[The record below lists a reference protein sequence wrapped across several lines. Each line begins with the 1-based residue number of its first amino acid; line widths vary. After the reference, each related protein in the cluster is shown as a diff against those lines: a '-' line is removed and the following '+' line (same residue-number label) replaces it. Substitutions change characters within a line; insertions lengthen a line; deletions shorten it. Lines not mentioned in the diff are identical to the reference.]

1 MMNKDELKSFVVTA
15 QHEIDNGSVEDKL
28 RHLLSASLNKIFPDA
43 PWWVQEHVM
52 GTETYLHFANAKGK
66 ERIGFADS
74 VVGKTAIEYEKN
86 LKIATIFNE
95 GYHQVEEYCAAL
107 CNLGIDEN
115 EILGI
120 LSDTVRWY
128 GYTVNRIGS
137 HENEGLLGANDIELE
152 QKDFIDL
159 SDCTDEEMEKFELF
173 VNKYLGREQSRILTA
188 KTLVLDFG
196 LESDL
201 YRKQIKGYR
210 DVVEDAMQSNPN
222 YAELIKNVWQNFV
235 AYLGASE
242 YGTFSMETYT
252 NEFYLVTVAKI
263 ICANILNG
271 SPLICDE
278 YELIKILNGQYF
290 QQKNIQNLVDYD
302 YFGWLNSSPYVEKI
316 VEYAKRIQ
324 RLLVSYD
331 FKVIAEED
339 LFGALLAQLSNR
351 EHRLLLGQDFT
362 PHWVARS
369 MVEYAIEDIKEE
381 PRILDMCC
389 GSGVFLIEAIR
400 KVREKYAIKPQ
411 EYSTVKDKMIFS
423 CVMGF
428 DIDPLAVMLAKVNW
442 VMSMRDLFPYHSGQ
456 ITIPVYHADSL
467 FVATPITHNM
477 PSSRQDSYVM
487 HFDNN
492 EVEIPGHM
500 LTPAHRQ
507 TFDAFMSICYK
518 YAMKR
523 AEQKE
528 SHLTDKQIDFV
539 LTSVEEESNIVLSHI
554 ERQTERMA
562 AYNLILQL
570 EKLQRQGRN
579 GIWYF
584 ILNNSYKPGLVT
596 NQFNCIVSNPPWLAM
611 SKLADNPYKSTL
623 QRKTDMFGIKPPGAS
638 HLHMEL
644 ATTFLLASID
654 KYLNDGARWMCIMPG
669 SLLSGYHHDPLRLEK
684 YRESVDSVDTNV
696 DTIWELPISTFKNK
710 AVVLGGIRSNK
721 KNNYPIQGRV
731 YEESDLYKECSYT
744 LNRQGNRSAWT
755 NKGENVEFLD
765 VINPEPWEFNQGA
778 DIMPRTALFHE
789 FTQLPNGAWSIK
801 KIEKNSA
808 LYYLLSD
815 SHKDVCRDLEAEG
828 FSNDYIYDC
837 LISKH
842 LSPFYVSMPA
852 KVIIP
857 GKKIEGK
864 WKSLTDE
871 GIALLNS
878 GTEYVFSEIQAS
890 SGIPL
895 SVLFDQK
902 INIRNK
908 LDKQNFALARWLV
921 LSNAGGTNPC
931 AAYIDL
937 NKTDKKKIIVDQTL
951 YWYVAESEEEAL
963 YIVGILNSATLSAA
977 ISDFQPQ
984 GGFGARHIHTIPY
997 KIIPRYD
1004 ETNDAHLDV
1013 VIKTRELINEWAEYC
1028 ASEKEG
1034 RYLSPNSG
1042 SLNSRR
1048 RKLQTS
1054 LKTIASYGI
1063 YEEVCSSILCTEKN
1077 GDD

>member
-1 MMNKDELKSFVVTA
+1 MNKKELQSFVATA

-28 RHLLSASLNKIFPDA
+28 RHLLSASLSKIFPDT

-52 GTETYLHFANAKGK
+52 GTETFLHFANAKGK

-86 LKIATIFNE
+86 LKISAIFNE

-107 CNLGIDEN
+107 CNLGIDEK

-128 GYTVNRIGS
+128 GFTIRIVG
-137 HENEGLLGANDIELE
+137 NYDKARLFGADDIELE
-152 QKDFIDL
+152 QVDYVDL
-159 SDCTDEEMEKFELF
+159 SNCSDEEMEKFELF

-196 LESDL
+196 LESDF
-201 YRKQIKGYR
+201 YRREIEGYKA
-210 DVVEDAMQSNPN
+210 VVENAMSSNPT

-242 YGTFSMETYT
+242 YGSFSMDTYI
-252 NEFYLVTVAKI
+252 NEYYLVTVAKI

-271 SPLICDE
+271 APLICNDAE
-278 YELIKILNGQYF
+278 IIKILNGQFF

-302 YFGWLNSSPYVEKI
+302 YFGWLNSSPYVEGI
-316 VEYAKRIQ
+316 VEYARRIQ

-331 FKVIAEED
+331 FRVIAEED

-369 MVEYAIEDIKEE
+369 MVEYAIDRLEED
-381 PRILDMCC
+381 PHILDMCC
-389 GSGVFLIEAIR
+389 GSGVYLIEAIR
-400 KVREKYAIKPQ
+400 KVREKYSISAQ
-411 EYSTVKDKMIFS
+411 EYDSQKDEIAFS

-477 PSSRQDSYVM
+477 PSNSQDSYVM
-487 HFDNN
+487 HFDKNR
-492 EVEIPGHM
+492 VEIPGHM
-500 LTPAHRQ
+500 LTPSHRR

-528 SHLTDKQIDFV
+528 SNLTEKQIDSV
-539 LTSVEEESNIVLSHI
+539 LTSVESESSVVLSHA
-554 ERQTERMA
+554 ERQAQRVA

-570 EKLQRQGRN
+570 EDLQRQGRN

-584 ILNNSYKPGLVT
+584 ILNNSYKPGLVA

-611 SKLADNPYKSTL
+611 SKLADNPYKKAL
-623 QRKTDMFGIKPPGAS
+623 QKKTDSFGIKPPGAS

-654 KYLNDGARWMCIMPG
+654 KYLKEGARWMCIMPG
-669 SLLSGYHHDPLRLEK
+669 SILSGYHHDPLRLEK
-684 YRESVDSVDTNV
+684 YKNSAYPVETNV
-696 DTIWELPISTFKNK
+696 DVIWELPISTFKNK
-710 AVVLGGIRSNK
+710 AVVLGGIRTDRKSQ
-721 KNNYPIQGRV
+721 YPISGRT
-731 YEESDLYKECSYT
+731 YEESDSYTECNYT
-744 LNRQGNRSAWT
+744 LNKQGNRSAWT
-755 NKGENVEFLD
+755 NKGENAEFLD
-765 VINPEPWEFNQGA
+765 VINANPWEFNQGA
-778 DIMPRTALFHE
+778 DIMPRTALFHD
-789 FTQLPNGAWSIK
+789 FTQLPNGTWSIK
-801 KIEKNSA
+801 KIENTSEM
-808 LYYLLSD
+808 YYLLSD
-815 SHKDVCRDLEAEG
+815 SHKDVCRDLVAEG
-828 FSNDYIYDC
+828 FSNDYMYDC

-842 LSPFYVSMPA
+842 LSPFFVSEPA
-852 KVIIP
+852 KVILP
-857 GKKIEGK
+857 GKKVDGR
-864 WKSLTDE
+864 WRGLTDGE
-871 GIALLNS
+871 IALLNS
-878 GTEYVFSEIQAS
+878 GTSYVFSEIQAE
-890 SGIPL
+890 SGMPL

-902 INIRNK
+902 INIRSK
-908 LDKQNFALARWLV
+908 LDKQSFALARWLV

-937 NKTDKKKIIVDQTL
+937 DKMDKNRLIIDQTL
-951 YWYVAESEEEAL
+951 YWYLAESEEEAL

-997 KIIPRYD
+997 KIIPRFD
-1004 ETNDAHLDV
+1004 ETDDAHMDV
-1013 VIKTRELINEWAEYC
+1013 VAKTKDVIAEWTVC
-1028 ASEKEG
+1028 CSSEKTG
-1034 RYLSPNSG
+1034 KYLYPNSG

-1048 RKLQTS
+1048 RKLQTAI
-1054 LKTIASYGI
+1054 KTLDSYEI
-1063 YEEVCSSILCTEKN
+1063 YEEACSSILCIE
-1077 GDD
+1077 

>member
-1 MMNKDELKSFVVTA
+1 MNKDELRSFAAIA

-28 RHLLSASLNKIFPDA
+28 RHLLSASLSRIFPDT

-52 GTETYLHFANAKGK
+52 GTETYLHFANTKGK

-86 LKIATIFNE
+86 LKIPTIFNE

-128 GYTVNRIGS
+128 GYTIKIVDNFDRGR
-137 HENEGLLGANDIELE
+137 LFGANDIELE
-152 QKDFIDL
+152 QIDFVDL
-159 SDCTDEEMEKFELF
+159 SDCTDEEMDKFELF
-173 VNKYLGREQSRILTA
+173 VNKFLGREESRILTA

-196 LESDL
+196 LESDF
-201 YRKQIKGYR
+201 YRREIDGFKS
-210 DVVEDAMQSNPN
+210 VVENAMHTNPS

-242 YGTFSMETYT
+242 HGTFSMDTYT
-252 NEFYLVTVAKI
+252 NEYYLVTVAKV

-271 SPLICDE
+271 APLICNDAE
-278 YELIKILNGQYF
+278 IIKILNGKYF

-302 YFGWLNSSPYVEKI
+302 YFGWLNNSPYVDDI
-316 VEYAKRIQ
+316 VECAKRIQ

-369 MVEYAIEDIKEE
+369 MVDHVIEGIDEA

-389 GSGVFLIEAIR
+389 GSGVFLIETIR
-400 KVREKYAIKPQ
+400 KVREKYAINTRD
-411 EYSTVKDKMIFS
+411 YDAAKDEVVFS

-442 VMSMRDLFPYHSGQ
+442 VMFMRDLFPYHNGQ

-467 FVATPITHNM
+467 FVVTPITHNM
-477 PSSRQDSYVM
+477 PSSSQDSYVM

-492 EVEIPGHM
+492 KVEIPGHM
-500 LTPAHRQ
+500 LTPAHRRN
-507 TFDAFMSICYK
+507 FDAFMSICYQ

-523 AEQKE
+523 AAQEE
-528 SHLTDKQIDFV
+528 SDLTEKQVDYV
-539 LTSVEEESNIVLSHI
+539 LSSVESESNIVLSHI
-554 ERQTERMA
+554 ERQAQRIS
-562 AYNLILQL
+562 AYSLILQL
-570 EKLQRQGRN
+570 ESLQRQGRN

-611 SKLADNPYKSTL
+611 SKLADNPYKKAL
-623 QRKTDMFGIKPPGAS
+623 QRKTDSFGIKPPGAS

-654 KYLNDGARWMCIMPG
+654 KYLKDGARWMCVMPG
-669 SLLSGYHHDPLRLEK
+669 SILSGYHHDPLRLGK
-684 YRESVDSVDTNV
+684 YRDSAHSVDTNV
-696 DTIWELPISTFKNK
+696 DTIWELPITTFKNK
-710 AVVLGGIRSNK
+710 AVVLGGLK
-721 KNNYPIQGRV
+721 TEEKTEYPIIGRV
-731 YEESDLYKECSYT
+731 YDEPDSYVECNYT

-755 NKGENVEFLD
+755 NKGEDAEFLD
-765 VINPEPWEFNQGA
+765 VINSNPWEFNQGA
-778 DIMPRTALFHE
+778 DVMPRTALFHE
-789 FTQLPNGAWSIK
+789 FTKLPNGTWSIK
-801 KIEKNSA
+801 KIDNTSE

-815 SHKDVCRDLEAEG
+815 SHKDVCRDLVAEG
-828 FSNDYIYDC
+828 FSDDYMYDC

-842 LSPFYVSMPA
+842 LSPFLIASPA
-852 KVIIP
+852 KVILP
-857 GKKIEGK
+857 GKNIDGR
-864 WKSLTDE
+864 WKGLTDDE
-871 GIALLNS
+871 IALLNP
-878 GTEYVFSEIQAS
+878 GTSYVFNEIQIES
-890 SGIPL
+890 EMPL
-895 SVLFDQK
+895 SALFDQK

-908 LDKQNFALARWLV
+908 LDKQSFALARWLV
-921 LSNAGGTNPC
+921 LSNAGGANPC
-931 AAYIDL
+931 AAYIDMNL
-937 NKTDKKKIIVDQTL
+937 LDKNKLIIDQTL
-951 YWYVAESEEEAL
+951 YWYLAESEEEAL
-963 YIVGILNSATLSAA
+963 FIVGILNSGTLSAA

-997 KIIPRYD
+997 KIIPRFNAD
-1004 ETNDAHLDV
+1004 DDSHMEV
-1013 VIKTRELINEWAEYC
+1013 VTRTKEIIAEWNEFC
-1028 ASEKEG
+1028 NSDKIG
-1034 RYLSPNSG
+1034 KYLVPNSG

-1048 RKLQTS
+1048 RKLQTA
-1054 LKTIASYGI
+1054 LKTMPSYVK
-1063 YEEVCSSILCTEKN
+1063 YEEACTSILCTE
-1077 GDD
+1077 

>member
-1 MMNKDELKSFVVTA
+1 MMNKDELRLFAATA

-28 RHLLSASLNKIFPDA
+28 RHLLSASLSKIFPDT

-52 GTETYLHFANAKGK
+52 GTETYLHFANNKGK

-86 LKIATIFNE
+86 LKISAIFNE
-95 GYHQVEEYCAAL
+95 GHHQVEEYCAAL
-107 CNLGIDEN
+107 CNLGIDEK

-128 GYTVNRIGS
+128 GYTIKIIGNYDS
-137 HENEGLLGANDIELE
+137 RRLLGASDIELE
-152 QKDFIDL
+152 QVDFVDL
-159 SDCTDEEMEKFELF
+159 SDCSDEEMEKFELF

-196 LESDL
+196 LESDF
-201 YRKQIKGYR
+201 YRKKIGGYKA
-210 DVVEDAMQSNPN
+210 VVENAMHSNPT
-222 YAELIKNVWQNFV
+222 YADLIKKVWQNFV

-242 YGTFSMETYT
+242 YGTFSLNTYT
-252 NEFYLVTVAKI
+252 NEYYLVTVAKI

-271 SPLICDE
+271 APLISNDA
-278 YELIKILNGQYF
+278 ELIKILNGQYF
-290 QQKNIQNLVDYD
+290 RQKNIQNLVDYD
-302 YFGWLNSSPYVEKI
+302 YFGWLNSSPYVDGI
-316 VEYAKRIQ
+316 VECAKRIQ

-331 FKVIAEED
+331 FNVIAEED

-369 MVEYAIEDIKEE
+369 MVEHALESIEEE

-400 KVREKYAIKPQ
+400 KVREKYAI
-411 EYSTVKDKMIFS
+411 STQDYDPMKDEIVFS

-442 VMSMRDLFPYHSGQ
+442 VMSMRDLFPYHTGQ

-477 PSSRQDSYVM
+477 PSGSQDSYVM
-487 HFDNN
+487 YFDNN
-492 EVEIPGHM
+492 KVEIPGHM
-500 LTPAHRQ
+500 LTPAHRR

-528 SHLTDKQIDFV
+528 SSLTDKQIDYV
-539 LTSVEEESNIVLSHI
+539 LNSIESESNIVLSHV
-554 ERQTERMA
+554 ERQAQRVS
-562 AYNLILQL
+562 AYSLILQL
-570 EKLQRQGRN
+570 ESLQRQGRN

-611 SKLADNPYKSTL
+611 SKLADNPYKRIL
-623 QRKTDMFGIKPPGAS
+623 QRKTDSFGIKPPGAS

-654 KYLNDGARWMCIMPG
+654 KYLKDGARWMCVMPG
-669 SLLSGYHHDPLRLEK
+669 SILSGYHHDPLRMEK
-684 YRESVDSVDTNV
+684 YRESAYSIGTNI

-710 AVVLGGIRSNK
+710 AVVLGGIRTDK
-721 KNNYPIQGRV
+721 KSQYPIQGRM
-731 YEESDLYKECSYT
+731 YEEPDSYTECNYT
-744 LNRQGNRSAWT
+744 LNKQGNRSAWT
-755 NKGENVEFLD
+755 NKGENAEFLD
-765 VINPEPWEFNQGA
+765 VINSNPWEFNQGA

-789 FTQLPNGAWSIK
+789 FVQLPNGMWSIK
-801 KIEKNSA
+801 IIENTSE

-815 SHKDVCRDLEAEG
+815 SHKDVCRDLVVEG
-828 FSNDYIYDC
+828 FSDDYMYDC

-842 LSPFYVSMPA
+842 LSPFSVSEPA
-852 KVIIP
+852 KVILP
-857 GKKIEGK
+857 GKRINGK
-864 WKSLTDE
+864 WRGLTDE
-871 GIALLNS
+871 EVALVNS
-878 GTEYVFSEIQAS
+878 GTSYVFTEIQTE
-890 SGIPL
+890 SGMPL
-895 SVLFDQK
+895 SVLFNQK

-908 LDKQNFALARWLV
+908 LDKQNFELARWLV

-931 AAYIDL
+931 AAFIDL
-937 NKTDKKKIIVDQTL
+937 NKMDRKKLIVDQTL
-951 YWYVAESEEEAL
+951 YWYLADSEEEAI
-963 YIVGILNSATLSAA
+963 YIVGLLNSVTLSAA

-1004 ETNDAHLDV
+1004 ETDDAHLEV
-1013 VIKTRELINEWAEYC
+1013 VTRTRELTAEWTEYYR
-1028 ASEKEG
+1028 SEKVG
-1034 RYLSPNSG
+1034 KYISPNSG

-1048 RKLQTS
+1048 CKLQTA
-1054 LKTIASYGI
+1054 LKTMTSYEK
-1063 YEEVCSSILCTEKN
+1063 YEKSCSSILCTE
-1077 GDD
+1077 

>member
-1 MMNKDELKSFVVTA
+1 MNKDELRSFAVTA
-15 QHEIDNGSVEDKL
+15 QHEIDSGSVEDKL
-28 RHLLSASLNKIFPDA
+28 RHLLSANLSKIFPDA

-52 GTETYLHFANAKGK
+52 GTETYLHFANTNGK

-86 LKIATIFNE
+86 LKIPTIFNE

-128 GYTVNRIGS
+128 GYTIKIVGNLDRS
-137 HENEGLLGANDIELE
+137 RLFGANDIEL
-152 QKDFIDL
+152 QQIDFVDL
-159 SDCTDEEMEKFELF
+159 SSCSDEEMDKFELF
-173 VNKYLGREQSRILTA
+173 VNKFLGREESRILTA

-196 LESDL
+196 LESDF
-201 YRKQIKGYR
+201 YRKEIDGLKEK
-210 DVVEDAMQSNPN
+210 VENAMSVNPS
-222 YAELIKNVWQNFV
+222 YADLIRKVWQNFV

-242 YGTFSMETYT
+242 YGTFSMDTYT
-252 NEFYLVTVAKI
+252 NEYYLVTVAKI

-271 SPLICDE
+271 SPLICNDDE
-278 YELIKILNGQYF
+278 IIKILNGKYF

-302 YFGWLNSSPYVEKI
+302 YFGWLNNSPYVDGI
-316 VEYAKRIQ
+316 VECAKRIQ
-324 RLLVSYD
+324 RLLTSYD

-369 MVEYAIEDIKEE
+369 MVEYAIESIDES

-400 KVREKYAIKPQ
+400 KVREKYAI
-411 EYSTVKDKMIFS
+411 STYDYDAIKDDLIFS

-442 VMSMRDLFPYHSGQ
+442 VMSMRDLFPYHNGQ

-477 PSSRQDSYVM
+477 PSNKDDSYVM

-492 EVEIPGHM
+492 RVEIPGHM
-500 LTPAHRQ
+500 LTPAHRRN
-507 TFDAFMSICYK
+507 FDAFMSICYK

-523 AEQKE
+523 ATKCE
-528 SHLTDKQIDFV
+528 SDLTDTQLDYV
-539 LTSVEEESNIVLSHI
+539 LSTVENESSIVLSQS
-554 ERQTERMA
+554 ERQTQRVT
-562 AYNLILQL
+562 AYSLILQL

-584 ILNNSYKPGLVT
+584 ILNNSYRPGLVT

-611 SKLADNPYKSTL
+611 SKLADNPYKKEL
-623 QRKTDMFGIKPPGAS
+623 QRKTDSFGIKPPGAS

-654 KYLNDGARWMCIMPG
+654 KYLKDGARWMCVMPG
-669 SLLSGYHHDPLRLEK
+669 SILSGYHHDPLRLEK
-684 YRESVDSVDTNV
+684 YRGSAYSVDTNV
-696 DTIWELPISTFKNK
+696 DTIWELPMTTFKNK
-710 AVVLGGIRSNK
+710 AVVLGGIK
-721 KNNYPIQGRV
+721 TEEKTKYPISGRA
-731 YEESDLYKECSYT
+731 YSEPNLYAECTYT
-744 LNRQGNRSAWT
+744 LNKQGKRSAWT
-755 NKGENVEFLD
+755 NKGENAEFLD
-765 VINPEPWEFNQGA
+765 VINSNPWEFNQGA
-778 DIMPRTALFHE
+778 DIMPRTALFHI
-789 FTQLPNGAWSIK
+789 FSPLPNGTWTVK
-801 KIEKNSA
+801 KIDNASE

-815 SHKDVCRDLEAEG
+815 SHKDVCRDLVAEG
-828 FSNDYIYDC
+828 FSNDYMYDC

-842 LSPFYVSMPA
+842 ISPFLVAEPA
-852 KVIIP
+852 KVILP
-857 GKKIEGK
+857 GKRINGR
-864 WKSLTDE
+864 WKGLTDDE
-871 GIALLNS
+871 IALLNP
-878 GTEYVFSEIQAS
+878 GTSYVFSEIQAG
-890 SGIPL
+890 SGMPL

-908 LDKQNFALARWLV
+908 LDKQNFALSRWLV

-931 AAYIDL
+931 AAFIDL
-937 NKTDKKKIIVDQTL
+937 DTLERNKLIVDQTL
-951 YWYVAESEEEAL
+951 YWYLAESEEEAI
-963 YIVGILNSATLSAA
+963 YIVGILNSTTLSAA

-997 KIIPRYD
+997 KIIPRFNA
-1004 ETNDAHLDV
+1004 NDNAHMDL
-1013 VIKTRELINEWAEYC
+1013 IKATRGLITEWNDFC
-1028 ASEKEG
+1028 KTDSVG
-1034 RYLSPNSG
+1034 NYLKPNSG

-1048 RKLQTS
+1048 RKLQTAIKS
-1054 LKTIASYGI
+1054 MASYNE
-1063 YEEVCSSILCTEKN
+1063 YEEACRNILCTE
-1077 GDD
+1077 

>member
-1 MMNKDELKSFVVTA
+1 MMNKDELRAFAAIA
-15 QHEIDNGSVEDKL
+15 QREIDNGSVEDKL
-28 RHLLSASLNKIFPDA
+28 RHLLSASLGKIFPDT

-52 GTETYLHFANAKGK
+52 GTEIYLHFANAKGK
-66 ERIGFADS
+66 ERVGFADS

-86 LKIATIFNE
+86 LKIPAIFNE

-128 GYTVNRIGS
+128 GYTIKIVGNQDKVR
-137 HENEGLLGANDIELE
+137 LFGANDVKLE
-152 QKDFIDL
+152 QVDFVDL
-159 SDCTDEEMEKFELF
+159 SNCSGEEMEKFELF

-188 KTLVLDFG
+188 KALVLDFG
-196 LESDL
+196 LESDF
-201 YRKQIKGYR
+201 YSREIEGYKA
-210 DVVEDAMQSNPN
+210 VVENAMYSNTT
-222 YAELIKNVWQNFV
+222 YADLIKDVWQNFV

-242 YGTFSMETYT
+242 YGYFSMDTYT

-271 SPLICDE
+271 TPLVCNDAEI
-278 YELIKILNGQYF
+278 IKILNGQYF

-302 YFGWLNSSPYVEKI
+302 YFGWLNSSPFVDGI
-316 VEYAKRIQ
+316 VEYARRIQ

-331 FKVIAEED
+331 FKVITEED

-369 MVEYAIEDIKEE
+369 MVEYTIDRLEEE

-400 KVREKYAIKPQ
+400 KVREKYSINTQ
-411 EYSTVKDKMIFS
+411 EYDLLKDGIIFS

-456 ITIPVYHADSL
+456 INIPVYHADSL

-477 PSSRQDSYVM
+477 PSNSMDSYVM
-487 HFDNN
+487 YFDKNK
-492 EVEIPGHM
+492 VEIPGHM
-500 LTPAHRQ
+500 LTPAHRR

-523 AEQKE
+523 AEQKK
-528 SHLTDKQIDFV
+528 SSLTEEQIDFV
-539 LTSVEEESNIVLSHI
+539 LTSVESESSVALSHV
-554 ERQTERMA
+554 ERQVQRVA

-570 EKLQRQGRN
+570 EDLQRQGRN

-584 ILNNSYKPGLVT
+584 ILNNSYKPGLVA

-611 SKLADNPYKSTL
+611 SKLADNPYKKAL
-623 QRKTDMFGIKPPGAS
+623 QKKTDSFGIKPPGAS

-644 ATTFLLASID
+644 ATTFLLASIN
-654 KYLNDGARWMCIMPG
+654 KYLKEDARWMCIMPG
-669 SLLSGYHHDPLRLEK
+669 SILSGYHHDPFRLEK
-684 YRESVDSVDTNV
+684 YGASTCSVDTNL
-696 DTIWELPISTFKNK
+696 DAIWELPISTFKNK
-710 AVVLGGIRSNK
+710 AVVLGGIRTNQ
-721 KNNYPIQGRV
+721 KNQYPIPGRM
-731 YEESDLYKECSYT
+731 YEEPDLYAECNYT
-744 LNRQGNRSAWT
+744 LNKQGNRSAWT
-755 NKGENVEFLD
+755 NRGENTEFLD
-765 VINPEPWEFNQGA
+765 VINSNPWEFNQGA

-789 FTQLPNGAWSIK
+789 FGQLPNGTWSIK
-801 KIEKNSA
+801 KIDNTSE

-815 SHKDVCRDLEAEG
+815 SHKDVCRNLEAEG
-828 FSNDYIYDC
+828 FSNDYMYDC

-842 LSPFYVSMPA
+842 LSPFFVSEPA
-852 KVIIP
+852 KVILP
-857 GKKIEGK
+857 GKKADGR
-864 WKSLTDE
+864 WRGLTDGE
-871 GIALLNS
+871 MALLNS
-878 GTEYVFSEIQAS
+878 GTSYVFSEIQAE
-890 SGIPL
+890 SGMPL

-902 INIRNK
+902 INIRGK
-908 LDKQNFALARWLV
+908 LDKQRFSLSRWLV

-937 NKTDKKKIIVDQTL
+937 NGMDRNRLIIDQTL
-951 YWYVAESEEEAL
+951 YWYMTESEEEAL

-997 KIIPRYD
+997 KIIPRFD
-1004 ETNDAHLDV
+1004 ENDDAHMEV
-1013 VIKTRELINEWAEYC
+1013 VAKTRDVITEWTECCGAE
-1028 ASEKEG
+1028 KM
-1034 RYLSPNSG
+1034 RKYLSPNSG

-1048 RKLQTS
+1048 HKLQTT
-1054 LKTIASYGI
+1054 LKTMASYEK
-1063 YEEVCSSILCTEKN
+1063 YEEACSSILCI
-1077 GDD
+1077 

>member
-1 MMNKDELKSFVVTA
+1 MNKDELKSFAATA

-28 RHLLSASLNKIFPDA
+28 RHLLSVSLSKIFPDT

-128 GYTVNRIGS
+128 GYTIKIVDNLDRS
-137 HENEGLLGANDIELE
+137 RMLGANDIELK
-152 QKDFIDL
+152 QVDFVDL
-159 SDCTDEEMEKFELF
+159 SDCSDEEMDKFNLF
-173 VNKYLGREQSRILTA
+173 VNKYLGREESRILTA
-188 KTLVLDFG
+188 RTLVLDFG
-196 LESDL
+196 LESNF
-201 YRKQIKGYR
+201 YRREIDGIKIMI
-210 DVVEDAMQSNPN
+210 ENAMHMNPS

-242 YGTFSMETYT
+242 YGTFSMDTYT
-252 NEFYLVTVAKI
+252 NEYYLITVAKV

-271 SPLICDE
+271 APLICNDAE
-278 YELIKILNGQYF
+278 IIKILNGKYF

-302 YFGWLNSSPYVEKI
+302 YFGWLNNSPYVEGV
-316 VEYAKRIQ
+316 VECAKRIQ
-324 RLLVSYD
+324 HLLISYD

-339 LFGALLAQLSNR
+339 LFGTLLAQLSNR

-369 MVEYAIEDIKEE
+369 MVDYAIGDSNEA

-389 GSGVFLIEAIR
+389 GSGVFLIEVIR
-400 KVREKYAIKPQ
+400 KVREKYAINTH
-411 EYSTVKDKMIFS
+411 EYDAAKDDVIFS

-442 VMSMRDLFPYHSGQ
+442 VMFMRDLFPYHNGQ
-456 ITIPVYHADSL
+456 ITIPIYHADSL

-477 PSSRQDSYVM
+477 PSSSQDSYVM

-492 EVEIPGHM
+492 KVEIPGHM
-500 LTPAHRQ
+500 LTPAHRR

-523 AEQKE
+523 AAQKE
-528 SHLTDKQIDFV
+528 SDLTDKQVDYI
-539 LTSVEEESNIVLSHI
+539 LSSVESESSIALSHV
-554 ERQTERMA
+554 ERQAQRVA
-562 AYNLILQL
+562 AYSLILQL
-570 EKLQRQGRN
+570 ESLQRQGRN

-611 SKLADNPYKSTL
+611 SKLADNPYKKEL
-623 QRKTDMFGIKPPGAS
+623 QRKTESFGIKPLGSS

-644 ATTFLLASID
+644 ATTFLLASIN
-654 KYLNDGARWMCIMPG
+654 KYLKDGARWMCVMPG
-669 SLLSGYHHDPLRLEK
+669 SILSGYHHDPLRLEK
-684 YRESVDSVDTNV
+684 YRYSSNSVDTNV
-696 DTIWELPISTFKNK
+696 DTIWELPITTFKNK
-710 AVVLGGIRSNK
+710 AVVLGGIKTEEKSR
-721 KNNYPIQGRV
+721 YPIIGRV
-731 YEESDLYKECSYT
+731 YNEPDSYVEYNYT
-744 LNRQGNRSAWT
+744 LNKQGNRSAWS
-755 NKGENVEFLD
+755 NKGENACFLD
-765 VINPEPWEFNQGA
+765 VINSNPWEFNQGA
-778 DIMPRTALFHE
+778 DIMPRTALFHN
-789 FTQLPNGAWSIK
+789 FTKQPNGTWSIK
-801 KIEKNSA
+801 KIDKTSELN
-808 LYYLLSD
+808 YLISD

-828 FSNDYIYDC
+828 FSDDYIYDC

-842 LSPFYVSMPA
+842 LSPFFVARAA

-857 GKKIEGK
+857 GIKIDGR
-864 WKSLTDE
+864 WKGLTDDE
-871 GIALLNS
+871 IALLNP
-878 GTEYVFSEIQAS
+878 GTSYVFSEIQTES
-890 SGIPL
+890 KMPL
-895 SVLFDQK
+895 SVLLEQK

-908 LDKQNFALARWLV
+908 MDKQNYSLARWLV

-931 AAYIDL
+931 AAYVDL
-937 NKTDKKKIIVDQTL
+937 NSLNKKKLIIDQTL
-951 YWYVAESEEEAL
+951 YWYLTESEEEAL
-963 YIVGILNSATLSAA
+963 YIVGILNSVTLSAA

-997 KIIPRYD
+997 KIIPRFD
-1004 ETNDAHLDV
+1004 ANNDAHIEV
-1013 VIKTRELINEWAEYC
+1013 VSRTRSLITKWTELCN
-1028 ASEKEG
+1028 SDKVG
-1034 RYLSPNSG
+1034 KYLLPNSG
-1042 SLNSRR
+1042 GLNSRR
-1048 RKLQTS
+1048 RKLQTALRS
-1054 LKTIASYGI
+1054 MTAYEK
-1063 YEEVCSSILCTEKN
+1063 YEEACSSILCTE
-1077 GDD
+1077 

>member
-1 MMNKDELKSFVVTA
+1 MNKKELQSFVATA

-28 RHLLSASLNKIFPDA
+28 RHLLSASLSKIFPDT

-52 GTETYLHFANAKGK
+52 GTETFLHFANAKGK

-86 LKIATIFNE
+86 LKISAIFNE

-107 CNLGIDEN
+107 CNLGIDEK

-128 GYTVNRIGS
+128 GFTIRIV
-137 HENEGLLGANDIELE
+137 ENYDKARLFGADDIELE
-152 QKDFIDL
+152 QVDYVDL
-159 SDCTDEEMEKFELF
+159 SNCSDEEMEKFELF

-196 LESDL
+196 LESDF
-201 YRKQIKGYR
+201 YRREIEGYKV
-210 DVVEDAMQSNPN
+210 VVENAMSSNPT

-242 YGTFSMETYT
+242 YGSFSMDTYI
-252 NEFYLVTVAKI
+252 NEYYLVTVAKI
-263 ICANILNG
+263 ICANIING
-271 SPLICDE
+271 APLICNDAE
-278 YELIKILNGQYF
+278 IIKILNGQFF

-302 YFGWLNSSPYVEKI
+302 YFGWLNSSPYVEGI
-316 VEYAKRIQ
+316 VEYARRIQ

-331 FKVIAEED
+331 FRVIAEED

-369 MVEYAIEDIKEE
+369 MVEYAIDRLEE
-381 PRILDMCC
+381 APHILDMCC
-389 GSGVFLIEAIR
+389 GSGVYLIEAIR
-400 KVREKYAIKPQ
+400 KVREKYSISAQ
-411 EYSTVKDKMIFS
+411 EYDSQKDEIVFS

-477 PSSRQDSYVM
+477 PSNSQDSYVM
-487 HFDNN
+487 HFDKNR
-492 EVEIPGHM
+492 VEIPGHM
-500 LTPAHRQ
+500 LTPSHRR

-528 SHLTDKQIDFV
+528 SNLTEKQIDYV
-539 LTSVEEESNIVLSHI
+539 LTSVESESSVVLSHA
-554 ERQTERMA
+554 ERQAQRVA

-570 EKLQRQGRN
+570 EDLQRQGRN

-584 ILNNSYKPGLVT
+584 ILNNSYKPGLVA

-611 SKLADNPYKSTL
+611 SKLADNPYKKAL
-623 QRKTDMFGIKPPGAS
+623 QKKTDSFGIKPPGAS

-654 KYLNDGARWMCIMPG
+654 KYLKEGARWMCIMPG
-669 SLLSGYHHDPLRLEK
+669 SILSGYHHDPLRLEK
-684 YRESVDSVDTNV
+684 YKNSAYPVETNV
-696 DTIWELPISTFKNK
+696 DVIWELPISTFKNK
-710 AVVLGGIRSNK
+710 AVVLGGIRTDRKSQ
-721 KNNYPIQGRV
+721 YPISGRT
-731 YEESDLYKECSYT
+731 YEESDLYTECNYT
-744 LNRQGNRSAWT
+744 LNKQGNRSAWT
-755 NKGENVEFLD
+755 NKGENAEFLD
-765 VINPEPWEFNQGA
+765 VINANPWEFNQGA
-778 DIMPRTALFHE
+778 DIMPRTALFHD
-789 FTQLPNGAWSIK
+789 FTQLPNGTWSIK
-801 KIEKNSA
+801 KIENTSEM
-808 LYYLLSD
+808 YYLLSD
-815 SHKDVCRDLEAEG
+815 SHKDVCRDLVAEG
-828 FSNDYIYDC
+828 FSNDYMYDC

-842 LSPFYVSMPA
+842 LSPFFVSEPA
-852 KVIIP
+852 KVILP
-857 GKKIEGK
+857 GKKVDGR
-864 WKSLTDE
+864 WRGLTDGE
-871 GIALLNS
+871 IALLNS
-878 GTEYVFSEIQAS
+878 GTSYVFSEIQAE
-890 SGIPL
+890 SGMPL

-902 INIRNK
+902 INIRSK
-908 LDKQNFALARWLV
+908 LDKQSFALARWLV

-937 NKTDKKKIIVDQTL
+937 DKMDKNRLIIDQTL
-951 YWYVAESEEEAL
+951 YWYLAESEEEAL

-997 KIIPRYD
+997 KIIPRFD
-1004 ETNDAHLDV
+1004 ETDDAHMDV
-1013 VIKTRELINEWAEYC
+1013 VAKIKDVIAEWTVC
-1028 ASEKEG
+1028 CSSEKTG
-1034 RYLSPNSG
+1034 KYLYPNSG

-1048 RKLQTS
+1048 RKLQTAI
-1054 LKTIASYGI
+1054 KTLDSYEI
-1063 YEEVCSSILCTEKN
+1063 YEEACSSILCIE
-1077 GDD
+1077 